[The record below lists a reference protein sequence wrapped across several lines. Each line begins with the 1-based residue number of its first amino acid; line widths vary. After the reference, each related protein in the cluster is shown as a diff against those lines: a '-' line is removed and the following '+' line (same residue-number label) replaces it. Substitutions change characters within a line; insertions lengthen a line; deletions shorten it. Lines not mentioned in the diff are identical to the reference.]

1 MGKLKFVFLGL
12 ITIGAIGYACKKEPV
27 DSKIFVEKYLVGRWP
42 LKFEIETVIKNG
54 SDTITPSD
62 TTKFLPAD
70 TTLFTNEL
78 KFIRGVDTVSY
89 TIDATGENIAFSTP
103 LDSTWN
109 IEYLRKTSFKLVYIR
124 KETSG
129 ADVISYITERD
140 FSK

>member
-1 MGKLKFVFLGL
+1 MRKLKFAFLGL
-12 ITIGAIGYACKKEPV
+12 ITVGIIGYACKKEPV
-27 DSKIFVEKYLVGRWP
+27 DPKLFVERYLEGRWP
-42 LKFEIETVIKNG
+42 LRLQIETVIKNG
-54 SDTITPSD
+54 SDTITLSD
-62 TTKFLPAD
+62 TTEFLPID
-70 TTLFTNEL
+70 TTLFTNDL
-78 KFIRGVDTVSY
+78 KFIRGADTVGY
-89 TIDATGENIAFSTP
+89 TIDATGENISFSAP